1 MKKIFEEIK
10 KTVDK
15 NIEKYGELSEK
26 EINEEIQAR
35 RETRRKKLFE
45 WTYAFMESTF
55 NLQFI
60 DFVSLDQVSIQ
71 LQSYQ

>member
-45 WTYAFMESTF
+45 
-55 NLQFI
+55 
-60 DFVSLDQVSIQ
+60 
-71 LQSYQ
+71 